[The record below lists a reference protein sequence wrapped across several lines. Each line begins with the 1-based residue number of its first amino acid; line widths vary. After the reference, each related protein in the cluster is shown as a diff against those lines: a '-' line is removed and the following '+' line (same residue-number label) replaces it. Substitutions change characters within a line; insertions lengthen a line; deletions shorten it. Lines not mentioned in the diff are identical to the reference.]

1 MASSNKDES
10 LPMEQRGTQI
20 VHVRADSDSELEA
33 LFEVVLKPS
42 SQVPL
47 QKPFKMR
54 NLPPSF
60 FTPPAHRQS
69 PAPVNHSREG
79 SADST
84 FGGGGL
90 RVSGAMSPNTAPQHF
105 RHHSSPA
112 SLQQTLA
119 QQQQQHVAHQKQ
131 QSYDLTDDMGSLPLG
146 WEQARTPQGQI
157 YYLNSFQGAPQRS
170 PHSGTHMPYHHH
182 HHHHINNNNTI
193 NNNNNILIMNNNHN
207 RNNNNNNNSLQHHHH
222 HLHHHHHNNNNQ
234 HHHHHHLLHHHH
246 HSHVLN
252 NHNTQSTTWEDPRK
266 LLLKQRQQRQHGA
279 VSPAAPQGPQNT
291 APPVH
296 SPGPPPGAPPGAPPP
311 APLGPPPP
319 APPSSQN
326 NSQAPPVGV
335 VNGNLGPL
343 PDSWEQAVTPEGEI
357 YFINHED
364 KSTSWFDPRLRVGV
378 GQVRP
383 RKQVSPGLNRDRC
396 GVGGGGIGGGG
407 GGGGGLRLLPRPR
420 SLPHHDAS
428 TLADPRRL
436 QTAAVLNGGKPPQ
449 QPSATSQAGQQQPP
463 PPPQEQSLR
472 LSLREEAGPLSQ
484 SQQQQQQQQTAQT
497 VAQQPSQQ
505 TQQQQQQGSELVL
518 TSAGLTL
525 PSAPQTVATAV
536 TSVADPFIT
545 TTDFHS
551 RQESADSGL
560 GLGTNYSLPHTPE
573 DFLASMEDVEITPP
587 DAEMKTSPA
596 NNILEAPE
604 LESMDSEDLVST
616 IQLNDDLSTDF
627 LNDMLETSKMDS
639 LHTWL

>member
-170 PHSGTHMPYHHH
+170 PHS
-182 HHHHINNNNTI
+182 
-193 NNNNNILIMNNNHN
+193 
-207 RNNNNNNNSLQHHHH
+207 
-222 HLHHHHHNNNNQ
+222 
-234 HHHHHHLLHHHH
+234 
-246 HSHVLN
+246 
-252 NHNTQSTTWEDPRK
+252 HNTQSTTWEDPRK

-463 PPPQEQSLR
+463 PPPQVSHQLPPVGPTVSSSTAALQARQQTLRLQRLQVEHERLKLRQQEIIKSEQSLR

>member
-1 MASSNKDES
+1 
-10 LPMEQRGTQI
+10 MEQRGTQI

-157 YYLNSFQGAPQRS
+157 YYLN
-170 PHSGTHMPYHHH
+170 
-182 HHHHINNNNTI
+182 
-193 NNNNNILIMNNNHN
+193 
-207 RNNNNNNNSLQHHHH
+207 
-222 HLHHHHHNNNNQ
+222 
-234 HHHHHHLLHHHH
+234 
-246 HSHVLN
+246 
-252 NHNTQSTTWEDPRK
+252 HNTQSTTWEDPRK

-364 KSTSWFDPRLRVGV
+364 KSTSWFDPRL
-378 GQVRP
+378 
-383 RKQVSPGLNRDRC
+383 
-396 GVGGGGIGGGG
+396 
-407 GGGGGLRLLPRPR
+407 
-420 SLPHHDAS
+420 
-428 TLADPRRL
+428 PRRL

-463 PPPQEQSLR
+463 PPPQVSHQLPPVGPTVSSSTAALQARQQTLRLQRLQVEHERLKLRQQEIIKSEQSLR

>member
-157 YYLNSFQGAPQRS
+157 YYLN
-170 PHSGTHMPYHHH
+170 
-182 HHHHINNNNTI
+182 
-193 NNNNNILIMNNNHN
+193 
-207 RNNNNNNNSLQHHHH
+207 
-222 HLHHHHHNNNNQ
+222 
-234 HHHHHHLLHHHH
+234 
-246 HSHVLN
+246 
-252 NHNTQSTTWEDPRK
+252 HNTQSTTWEDPRK

-364 KSTSWFDPRLRVGV
+364 KSTSWFDPRL
-378 GQVRP
+378 
-383 RKQVSPGLNRDRC
+383 
-396 GVGGGGIGGGG
+396 
-407 GGGGGLRLLPRPR
+407 
-420 SLPHHDAS
+420 
-428 TLADPRRL
+428 PRRL

-463 PPPQEQSLR
+463 PPPQVSHQLPPVGPTVSSSTAALQARQQTLRLQRLQVEHERLKLRQQEIIKSEQSLR

>member
-157 YYLNSFQGAPQRS
+157 YYLN
-170 PHSGTHMPYHHH
+170 
-182 HHHHINNNNTI
+182 
-193 NNNNNILIMNNNHN
+193 
-207 RNNNNNNNSLQHHHH
+207 
-222 HLHHHHHNNNNQ
+222 
-234 HHHHHHLLHHHH
+234 
-246 HSHVLN
+246 
-252 NHNTQSTTWEDPRK
+252 HNTQSTTWEDPRK

-364 KSTSWFDPRLRVGV
+364 KSTSWFDPRL
-378 GQVRP
+378 
-383 RKQVSPGLNRDRC
+383 
-396 GVGGGGIGGGG
+396 
-407 GGGGGLRLLPRPR
+407 
-420 SLPHHDAS
+420 
-428 TLADPRRL
+428 PRRL

-463 PPPQEQSLR
+463 PQVSHQLPPVGPTVSSSTAALQARQQTLRLQRLQVEHERLKLRQQEIIKSEQSLR

>member
-364 KSTSWFDPRLRVGV
+364 KSTSWFDPRL
-378 GQVRP
+378 
-383 RKQVSPGLNRDRC
+383 
-396 GVGGGGIGGGG
+396 
-407 GGGGGLRLLPRPR
+407 
-420 SLPHHDAS
+420 
-428 TLADPRRL
+428 PRRL